1 MKGQGFG
8 VKGFVFTGEQVA
20 YCVGDSSLAQNDNG
34 IMKDSG
40 FESLSQ
46 HKRFN
51 KTYFI
56 PLPEALE
63 GKRQNNEIIINYF
76 RPFTKKTASKE
87 AVFFIYL
94 TSFLL

>member
-8 VKGFVFTGEQVA
+8 VKGFVFTGEQVT
-20 YCVGDSSLAQNDNG
+20 YCVGDSSQAQNDNG

-76 RPFTKKTASKE
+76 HPFTKKNRLVGGGS
-87 AVFFIYL
+87 
-94 TSFLL
+94 